1 MTRRLL
7 LIGLLAGASLAIA
20 QDSGSAAAA
29 GPGSSAGAAAA
40 NGEHKAA
47 GDEGKWLYW
56 KWANFAILA
65 ALLGYLIAKNS
76 GPFFRGR
83 TERIQKDMAESG
95 RLREEA
101 EKRAKEMESRL
112 AALGSEIEKLR
123 SSAKAEFTAE
133 GERIR
138 QETERRLKR
147 IQQQTEQE
155 VGLITKA
162 AIDELRATAARL
174 AVDLAEARI
183 RAGMDKPTQSRLVN
197 AFVGEVGGPETR
209 Q

>member
-1 MTRRLL
+1 MRRLL
-7 LIGLLAGASLAIA
+7 LIAVFAAASLAMA
-20 QDSGSAAAA
+20 QDRGNPA
-29 GPGSSAGAAAA
+29 GPEPGSTVETATPK
-40 NGEHKAA
+40 GEHKGA
-47 GDEGKWLYW
+47 GDEDKWVYW

-65 ALLGYLIAKNS
+65 ALLGYMIAKNA

-83 TERIQKDMAESG
+83 TEHIQKDMAESG
-95 RLREEA
+95 RLRDEA

-112 AALGSEIEKLR
+112 AALGAEIEKLR
-123 SSAKAEFTAE
+123 SSLKTEFTAE

-155 VGLITKA
+155 IGLIAKA
-162 AIDELRATAARL
+162 ATDELRATAARL

-183 RAGMDKPTQSRLVN
+183 RASMDKPTQSRLVN
-197 AFVGEVGGPETR
+197 SFVSEVGGPETR